1 MSEKELLK
9 KINTLEITNSK
20 LQAKLK
26 LARDRYR
33 NREKQ
38 EFTSR
43 LRHKELTSKLEMII
57 LKLKRRLV
65 ELAPDDELIE
75 IIDTCK

>member
-1 MSEKELLK
+1 MSEKELLE
-9 KINTLEITNSK
+9 KINTLEIANSK

-38 EFTSR
+38 EYTNR
-43 LRHKELTSKLEMII
+43 LRHKEFTSKLEMII
-57 LKLKRRLV
+57 LKLKRRLI

-75 IIDTCK
+75 IVDTCK